1 MRLSRKRHTIKAAVV
16 MPMTASA
23 VMHHGAGFVC
33 AMLNPT
39 HLHYRQI
46 CTASLVNMKE
56 LDRKEFEPLDADL
69 HDACRGSLDSS
80 SGSALLAHIV
90 AIAARDL
97 PAPAPVDARV
107 TATIERLRDDVN
119 RPLEI
124 LAADVGLSCFRLSQ
138 LFSKHIGLS
147 LRSYQSWLKTDCA

>member
-16 MPMTASA
+16 MPMTARA

-46 CTASLVNMKE
+46 CTASLVSMKE
-56 LDRKEFEPLDADL
+56 LDRKKFEPLNAEL
-69 HDACRGSLDSS
+69 HEACSGSLDVL
-80 SGSALLAHIV
+80 SGRKLLEQIV
-90 AIAARDL
+90 TIAAQDL
-97 PAPAPVDARV
+97 PAAAPLDPRV
-107 TATIERLRDDVN
+107 TATIERLRSDVN

-138 LFSKHIGLS
+138 LFSKCIGLS